1 MIPISEIGKNKALKH
16 TWLTWD
22 AGGTGAG
29 NIVLFDMEIYP
40 TNHPM
45 PPLKEGPDITWQGL
59 SSHLWLVSGQSKL
72 SFRLESTS
80 IKGLPWLCLSPPP
93 RPPPCC
99 LPQIPVLLPLSCPAT
114 LTPQVPEN
122 PHRSRGV
129 ATEMLPVDS
138 RHRACGHQIS
148 AEVTGARGK

>member
-80 IKGLPWLCLSPPP
+80 IKGLPWLCLSPPRAPLPAAFHKSLSCSLSPVQPHSHHRSLRILIGAEEWLP
-93 RPPPCC
+93 RCC
-99 LPQIPVLLPLSCPAT
+99 LW
-114 LTPQVPEN
+114 TPGTEL
-122 PHRSRGV
+122 V
-129 ATEMLPVDS
+129 ATRSVL
-138 RHRACGHQIS
+138 
-148 AEVTGARGK
+148 K